1 MKKNVLSKKTNT
13 ITDKIYIGLAYVL
26 PILFALLIIFPFVN
40 VLAKSFSSSASIVSG
55 NVKFLPK
62 TFSTASYQYIIES
75 GVFFKAFLNTMFVV
89 IIGTPLSVI
98 ITAMVAY
105 PLSKPNLKG
114 RKVFLLLYMFTMV
127 FSAGIIPDYL
137 LVKAL
142 GLTNSLWSLILPGLV
157 WTYNMLILKSYFE
170 GIPSEIEESAQ
181 IDGAG
186 YGTIFT
192 RLIIPLSKPAL
203 ATVGLFYGV
212 SYWND
217 YYKALLYINDIAVKP
232 LQLYLFEII
241 TQSASMGDTTTMN
254 MKYVISAEGV
264 RCASIILTVIPML
277 IIYPFVQKFFASG
290 VTLGAVKE

>member
-1 MKKNVLSKKTNT
+1 MKKNMLSKKTNT
-13 ITDKIYIGLAYVL
+13 ISDKVYVGLAYIL
-26 PILFALLIIFPFVN
+26 PISFALLIIFPFVN

-62 TFSTASYQYIIES
+62 IFSTASYQYIIES

-89 IIGTPLSVI
+89 MIGTPLSI
-98 ITAMVAY
+98 LITAMVAY
-105 PLSKPNLKG
+105 PLSKPSLIG

-186 YGTIFT
+186 YGTIFL